1 MQRLDSL
8 LLCRQQK
15 LTEELNQRQ
24 AEAAEAASELARA
37 QEVCR
42 EMLNA
47 RRNAREAL
55 SDMAQQNARLVSAY
69 VEKKQEL
76 RQMQDGMRDERLQ
89 WQVSTGCWLAGRGGG
104 QHAGQA
110 AAKADVQDALEKLQW
125 QGTLFKAPQ
134 DGICH
139 QRWQQQL
146 SIKLTQMQDSMR
158 EANCT
163 GTKLCAKQ
171 YAGQVMAMSGM

>member
-1 MQRLDSL
+1 MQRLGSL
-8 LLCRQQK
+8 LLCRQQE
-15 LTEELNQRQ
+15 LAEELHQRQ

-76 RQMQDGMRDERLQ
+76 RQMQDSMRDERLQ
-89 WQVSTGCWLAGRGGG
+89 WQVRTGCWLTGTGAIQHTG
-104 QHAGQA
+104 QG
-110 AAKADVQDALEKLQW
+110 AAKLDVQDALGMLQW
-125 QGTLFKAPQ
+125 QGSWLET
-134 DGICH
+134 
-139 QRWQQQL
+139 
-146 SIKLTQMQDSMR
+146 
-158 EANCT
+158 
-163 GTKLCAKQ
+163 
-171 YAGQVMAMSGM
+171 

>member
-1 MQRLDSL
+1 M
-8 LLCRQQK
+8 
-15 LTEELNQRQ
+15 TEELHQRQ

-76 RQMQDGMRDERLQ
+76 RQMQDSMRDERLQ
-89 WQVSTGCWLAGRGGG
+89 WQVSTACWLARAGAG

-110 AAKADVQDALEKLQW
+110 AAKVDVQDAL
-125 QGTLFKAPQ
+125 G
-134 DGICH
+134 
-139 QRWQQQL
+139 QL
-146 SIKLTQMQDSMR
+146 HWHGAGL
-158 EANCT
+158 ET
-163 GTKLCAKQ
+163 GWHVRSAAAAAAKH
-171 YAGQVMAMSGM
+171 

>member
-1 MQRLDSL
+1 MAWEELSHWHTVCLCCWMQRLGSL
-8 LLCRQQK
+8 LLCRQQE
-15 LTEELNQRQ
+15 LTEELHQRQ

-76 RQMQDGMRDERLQ
+76 RQMQDSMRDERLQ
-89 WQVSTGCWLAGRGGG
+89 WQVSTGCWLAGTGAG
-104 QHAGQA
+104 QHTGQA
-110 AAKADVQDALEKLQW
+110 AATLGMQDALRKMQW
-125 QGTLFKAPQ
+125 QGPWLET
-134 DGICH
+134 G
-139 QRWQQQL
+139 WQVQPAAAAAA
-146 SIKLTQMQDSMR
+146 
-158 EANCT
+158 EH
-163 GTKLCAKQ
+163 
-171 YAGQVMAMSGM
+171 